1 MKFRNS
7 RLWRASV
14 AAVAAAGM
22 AVAFAA
28 CSSGAPGS
36 GAGGGSSDGAGTGSL
51 DGDGASIVVFMPT
64 TSNSYIKADADAIK
78 AEGDRLGYKVKVFE
92 NNFDQTEQDQQVQ
105 EWLATGEEPAGIL
118 FWPSAGEAATNSI
131 RLLSQRAPVIQ
142 FNQGIQPS
150 AEEFV
155 EAYAGVS
162 DRGIGDQAGKS
173 ALEAIEAQKAA
184 GVSFHGPDGKPN
196 LIEIRF
202 PTGYVAGDE
211 RHEAF
216 MEATGDAFNVL
227 TVEPAKAPDAQSG
240 FDAASQVIP
249 QMKSQGIDFIYTQ
262 NNNIGA
268 GVVQAL
274 EQNGLVPGKD
284 VIIVAGD
291 FSGDKT
297 PLREGKIYSAVI
309 QSPVIEGILVMRT
322 MAQYLATGEVTD
334 GTVNLETSEEMPE
347 LEMEPPA
354 RTTYMM
360 NPPITKDS
368 YDSFKIWGMGV
379 DELVF

>member
-1 MKFRNS
+1 MDAEVFRDLLDRHS
-7 RLWRASV
+7 GLTVARDAHDIVPELGGIGLWHDAILPGRPPGQTRSDV
-14 AAVAAAGM
+14 TYP
-22 AVAFAA
+22 
-28 CSSGAPGS
+28 CSSP
-36 GAGGGSSDGAGTGSL
+36 
-51 DGDGASIVVFMPT
+51 
-64 TSNSYIKADADAIK
+64 
-78 AEGDRLGYKVKVFE
+78 VKVFE

-105 EWLATGEEPAGIL
+105 EWLATGEKPAGIL

-131 RLLSQRAPVIQ
+131 RLLSQVAPVLQ
-142 FNQGIQPS
+142 FNQGVQPA

-155 EAYAGVS
+155 IGYAGVS
-162 DRGIGDQAGKS
+162 DRGIGEQAGMS
-173 ALEAIEAQKAA
+173 ALESIAAQEEA
-184 GVSFHGPDGKPN
+184 GVEFQGPDGKPN
-196 LIEIRF
+196 LIEFRF

-227 TVEPAKAPDAQSG
+227 TVEPVKAPDAQSG
-240 FDAASQVIP
+240 FDAASQIIP
-249 QMKSQGIDFIYTQ
+249 QLKGEGIDFIYTQ

-274 EQNGLVPGKD
+274 EQNGLVPGED
-284 VIIVAGD
+284 VIVVAGD

-297 PLREGKIYSAVI
+297 PLQEGKIASAVI

-322 MAQYLATGEVTD
+322 LAQYLSTGE
-334 GTVNLETSEEMPE
+334 TVDETVQLEAAEEMPE
-347 LEMEPPA
+347 IENVPPA

-360 NPPITKDS
+360 NPPITPEN
-368 YDSFKIWGMGV
+368 YDSFRIWGMGV